1 MSRPITI
8 EELTKSIM
16 QTLEDVVTESYPPEE
31 RAQASAMLLNALG
44 RSMFQGPEEADEAK

>member
-1 MSRPITI
+1 MSILTI

-44 RSMFQGPEEADEAK
+44 RSMFQGPEQADEAQ